1 MKVLVLGAGVVG
13 VATAYYLWKD
23 GHEVTVVDRQSGP
36 GRETS
41 YGNAGGLCPS
51 FAGPWAA
58 PGMVSKVLK
67 LSLQRNSPIRF
78 SPLPEPRKV
87 AWVLQWMRNCNAERF
102 RVNKLRMQRVA
113 HYSLRCL
120 REIAANEALPS
131 FDFHEGG
138 VLQLFRT
145 PAELELGRLSAKAL
159 EEYGVPWRILA
170 PDEIDSVEPAMRR
183 SSVEMSG
190 ALHLPADASG
200 DSYKFAQGLAA
211 FLQQRGVAFRYGV
224 RIESLARAGDAVG
237 AVRTSQGD
245 LHADAYVVA
254 LGSHAPFLLR
264 PLGLRLPVY
273 PLKGYSITVPVS
285 DPAAAPRMAVM
296 DEHNKIMISRLGD
309 RIRAAGMAELTGYGL
324 ALDPAR
330 RELLTNVVRELFP
343 QGLAWDQVEF
353 WAGLRPMTP
362 DGPPILGRTRW
373 RNLFLNSGHGSNGWT
388 QSCGT
393 SKVVA
398 DIVAGRAPD
407 IDLDG
412 LTAERFHA

>member
-23 GHEVTVVDRQSGP
+23 GHEVTVVERQPGP

-58 PGMVSKVLK
+58 PGMIAKVLK
-67 LSLQRNSPIRF
+67 LSVQRDSPIRF

-113 HYSLRCL
+113 HYSLHCL
-120 REIAANEALPS
+120 REIANGEDLPS

-138 VLQLFRT
+138 TLQIFRT

-159 EEYGVPWRILA
+159 EEYGVPWRILDA
-170 PDEIDSVEPAMRR
+170 AEIGAVEPAMTR
-183 SSVEMSG
+183 SSVAVAG
-190 ALHLPADASG
+190 ALHMPADASG
-200 DSYKFAQGLAA
+200 DSYKFSQGLAA
-211 FLQQRGVAFRYGV
+211 FLQQRGVEFRYGMHIAALE
-224 RIESLARAGDAVG
+224 REGGAIG
-237 AVRTSQGD
+237 AVRTSQG
-245 LHADAYVVA
+245 LLRADAYVVA

-264 PLGLRLPVY
+264 PLGLNLPVY

-285 DPAAAPRMAVM
+285 EPDAAPRMAVM

-324 ALDPAR
+324 ELNPAR
-330 RELLTNVVRELFP
+330 KKLLVDVVGELFP
-343 QGLAWDQVEF
+343 RGLDWDQVEF

-373 RNLFLNSGHGSNGWT
+373 NNLFLNSGHGSNGWT

-393 SKVVA
+393 SRIVA
-398 DIVAGRAPD
+398 DIVAGRQPAV
-407 IDLDG
+407 DLEG